1 MQIEIWRMNHDFHH
15 NQNYQKINE
24 YQFINNMFFG
34 AKKKETIKVDDT
46 TSKDLELVTKMN
58 HDLAKSLDL
67 KETLSNSLE
76 LIIKR
81 INAQAANI
89 FLIDDKNQSFQC
101 IASKHQAYLEDFEI
115 PITQGVM
122 GKAVV
127 LKKCIRVGDVR
138 KDVRE
143 IAEFYFD
150 LDNKTNFTTYS
161 VLCSPLIVSDECI
174 GVIHCLNK
182 KTNNKLFEENDRK
195 LLETLSGPAALAIR
209 NARMAKDLVDKNRM
223 QKEIEIV
230 GEIQKTLLSQNQK
243 EKFPI
248 AGINIPAKVVSGDFY
263 NFAELTE
270 GVYGFGVADVSGK
283 GIKSSLLMSKASSLY
298 RCLSKTNFSAA
309 ELLNILNSEICETTS
324 RGMFVTMLIGIYDS
338 KKKELTLAN
347 AGHEPPLIY
356 DNEGNFSNFE
366 EAGPPLGI
374 APKFKFKETKINFSN
389 SSMYIFT
396 DGITE
401 IKDTKGNMLESDG
414 FKDYIKKYQP
424 IPNYERL
431 NKIVEDIIKSGRIQK
446 DDLTIVVV
454 DGS

>member
-1 MQIEIWRMNHDFHH
+1 MITSMVE
-15 NQNYQKINE
+15 NYQKSNRLPIK
-24 YQFINNMFFG
+24 NMFFG
-34 AKKKETIKVDDT
+34 KKKELKNEVEDT
-46 TSKDLELVTKMN
+46 SSKDLAIVTQMN
-58 HDLAKSLDL
+58 QEFAKSLDL
-67 KETLSNSLE
+67 KETLQNSLE
-76 LIIKR
+76 VIIKR

-89 FLIDDKNQSFQC
+89 FLIDDKSQTFQC

-122 GKAVV
+122 GKAAVI
-127 LKKCIRVGDVR
+127 KKCIRVGDVR

-161 VLCSPLIVSDECI
+161 VLCSPLIVSGECI

-182 KTNNKLFEENDRK
+182 KTGNKLFEENDRK

-209 NARMAKDLVDKNRM
+209 NAKMAKDLVEKNRM

-230 GEIQKTLLSQNQK
+230 GEIQKTLLSQNKK
-243 EKFPI
+243 ENFPI

-263 NFAELTE
+263 NFAEISD
-270 GVYGFGVADVSGK
+270 GVFGFGVADVSGK

-338 KKKELTLAN
+338 NKKELTLAN

-356 DNEGNFSNFE
+356 SKNGNFSNFE

-401 IKDTKGNMLESDG
+401 IKDAEGKMLESQG
-414 FKDYIKKYQP
+414 FQNYIKKYQEV
-424 IPNYERL
+424 PNNERL
-431 NKIVEDIIKSGRIQK
+431 NKIIEDIIKSGRIQK

-454 DGS
+454 DGK

>member
-1 MQIEIWRMNHDFHH
+1 
-15 NQNYQKINE
+15 
-24 YQFINNMFFG
+24 MFFG
-34 AKKKETIKVDDT
+34 AKKTETIKADT
-46 TSKDLELVTKMN
+46 SIKDLELVTKMSQEF
-58 HDLAKSLDL
+58 AKTLDL
-67 KETLSNSLE
+67 KETLQTSLE
-76 LIIKR
+76 VIIKR

-89 FLIDDKNQSFQC
+89 FLIDDDKKNFQC

-122 GKAVV
+122 GKAA
-127 LKKCIRVGDVR
+127 LMKECIRVGDVR

-182 KTNNKLFEENDRK
+182 KTDNKLFEEGDRK

-209 NARMAKDLVDKNRM
+209 NAKMAKDLIDKNRIE
-223 QKEIEIV
+223 KEIEIV
-230 GEIQKTLLSQNQK
+230 GEIQKTLLSQNIK
-243 EKFPI
+243 ENFPI

-263 NFAELTE
+263 NFSELSN

-309 ELLNILNSEICETTS
+309 GLLDILNTEICETTS
-324 RGMFVTMLIGIYDS
+324 RGMFVTMLVGIYDS
-338 KKKELTLAN
+338 NKKELTLSN

-356 DNEGNFSNFE
+356 SKDGNFSNFE

-401 IKDTKGNMLESDG
+401 IRDAKGNMLEAEG
-414 FKDYIKKYQP
+414 FKDYIKKYQQ
-424 IPNYERL
+424 IPNHERL
-431 NKIVEDIIKSGRIQK
+431 NKIIEDIIKSGRIQK
-446 DDLTIVVV
+446 DDLTIVTV
-454 DGS
+454 DG

>member
-1 MQIEIWRMNHDFHH
+1 MNNEFHQS
-15 NQNYQKINE
+15 QNYQKFNE

-34 AKKKETIKVDDT
+34 AKKTETIKVDN
-46 TSKDLELVTKMN
+46 TSVKDLELVTKMGQEF
-58 HDLAKSLDL
+58 AKTLDL
-67 KETLSNSLE
+67 KETLQTSLE

-89 FLIDDKNQSFQC
+89 FLIDNDKQNFQC

-122 GKAVV
+122 GKAA
-127 LKKCIRVGDVR
+127 LMKQCIRVGDVR

-182 KTNNKLFEENDRK
+182 KTDNKLFEESDRK

-209 NARMAKDLVDKNRM
+209 NAKMAKDLIVKNRIE
-223 QKEIEIV
+223 KEIEIV
-230 GEIQKTLLSQNQK
+230 GKIQKTLLSQNIK
-243 EKFPI
+243 ENFPI

-263 NFAELTE
+263 NFSELSN

-309 ELLNILNSEICETTS
+309 GLLDILNTEICETTS
-324 RGMFVTMLIGIYDS
+324 RGMFVTMLVGIYDS
-338 KKKELTLAN
+338 NKKELTLAN

-356 DNEGNFSNFE
+356 SKDGNFSNFE

-401 IKDTKGNMLESDG
+401 IRDAKGNMLEAEG
-414 FKDYIKKYQP
+414 FKDYIKKYQQ
-424 IPNYERL
+424 IPNHERL
-431 NKIVEDIIKSGRIQK
+431 NKIIEDIIKSGRIQK
-446 DDLTIVVV
+446 DDLTIVTV
-454 DGS
+454 DG

>member
-1 MQIEIWRMNHDFHH
+1 
-15 NQNYQKINE
+15 
-24 YQFINNMFFG
+24 MFFKS
-34 AKKKETIKVDDT
+34 KKPEIPKEDSRIQDLNIISNLNQELAT
-46 TSKDLELVTKMN
+46 T
-58 HDLAKSLDL
+58 LDL
-67 KETLSNSLE
+67 NETLQNALE
-76 LIIKR
+76 VIIKR

-89 FLIDDKNQSFQC
+89 FLIEEKKQVFQC
-101 IASKHQAYLEDFEI
+101 IASKHQAYLDEYEI
-115 PITQGVM
+115 PLTQGVM
-122 GKAVV
+122 GKAI
-127 LKKCIRVGDVR
+127 LQKKCIRVGDVR

-195 LLETLSGPAALAIR
+195 LLETLSGPAALAIN
-209 NARMAKDLVDKNRM
+209 NAKMAKDLVDKNRM

-230 GEIQKTLLSQNQK
+230 GEIQKTLLSQNKK
-243 EKFPI
+243 ENFPI

-263 NFAELTE
+263 NFSDL
-270 GVYGFGVADVSGK
+270 GDGKFGFGVADVSGK

-298 RCLSKTNFSAA
+298 RCLSKTIFSAA
-309 ELLNILNSEICETTS
+309 DLLNLLNSEICETAA

-338 KKKELTLAN
+338 NKKELLLAN
-347 AGHEPPLIY
+347 AGHEPPLIHSKDGKFTNY
-356 DNEGNFSNFE
+356 T

-374 APKFKFKETKINFSN
+374 MSKIKYKETKIKFSE
-389 SSMYIFT
+389 SSMYVFT

-401 IKDTKGNMLESDG
+401 MKDPEGNMLESDG
-414 FKDYIKKYQP
+414 FKNYITKYQQT
-424 IPNYERL
+424 PNHERL

-454 DGS
+454 DGA